1 MREHVSRRDCHGWC
15 RMEELDILL
24 GIAIVAAV
32 TISSIT
38 NLYFIRYF
46 SRKPEV
52 TVSSVAETEEPEEES
67 EPENE
72 ETDGSPSKEQIL
84 ARRGQLIR
92 ELEEERGTRVLTLIH
107 RKEPWSTSE
116 DEPEIVLEDSEVILQ
131 HVRETPP
138 DKPIDL
144 IVHTEGGLTF
154 AADLMAMALRYH
166 KAKVTVMVPF
176 YAMSDG
182 TYLVLAADEI
192 MMEKCS
198 ILAPVEPL
206 IDDMPANAVMGILKR
221 KPIETISDKTIL
233 LAESARM
240 ENENAKEF
248 VKWLLID
255 KMNEEQATQVAN
267 FLVGGYMASTTPITL
282 DVARAIG
289 LNVVEGVP
297 EKVHQ
302 LFETIEFTGGAR
314 PGKQYQ

>member
-1 MREHVSRRDCHGWC
+1 
-15 RMEELDILL
+15 LDAIEITLAV
-24 GIAIVAAV
+24 AIVAV
-32 TISSIT
+32 LLLSSIT
-38 NLYFIRYF
+38 NFYFIRYF
-46 SRKPEV
+46 VILSGTKTQSAV
-52 TVSSVAETEEPEEES
+52 KTENGDDDYSEEGEDES
-67 EPENE
+67 E
-72 ETDGSPSKEQIL
+72 TSPGLPTKEQIL
-84 ARRGQLIR
+84 ARRAELIK
-92 ELEEERGTRVLTLIH
+92 EIEEERGSRVLTLIH
-107 RKEPWSTSE
+107 RKEPWSTSD
-116 DEPEIVLEDSEVILQ
+116 DEPEIVLEDSEAILQ
-131 HVRETPP
+131 QVRETPS
-138 DKPIDL
+138 DMPIDF

-182 TYLVLAADEI
+182 TYLVLSADEI
-192 MMEKCS
+192 MMERCS

-206 IDDMPANAVMGILKR
+206 VDDMPANAVMAILKR
-221 KPIETISDKTIL
+221 KPIETISDRTIL

-240 ENENAKEF
+240 EAENAKEF

-267 FLVGGYMASTTPITL
+267 FLVGGFMASTTPITL

-302 LFETIEFTGGAR
+302 LFEETIEFTGGIR

>member
-1 MREHVSRRDCHGWC
+1 
-15 RMEELDILL
+15 MEELDFILTI
-24 GIAIVAAV
+24 GIVAVLALTSV
-32 TISSIT
+32 T
-38 NLYFIRYF
+38 NFYFIRYLSQRF
-46 SRKPEV
+46 DAMAASSAEAKPED
-52 TVSSVAETEEPEEES
+52 EEEEPEDETAES
-67 EPENE
+67 PA
-72 ETDGSPSKEQIL
+72 KEQIL
-84 ARRGQLIR
+84 ARRAQLVR

-116 DEPEIVLEDSEVILQ
+116 DEPEIVLEDSEAILQ
-131 HVRETPP
+131 QVRETPP
-138 DKPIDL
+138 DKPIDF

-206 IDDMPANAVMGILKR
+206 IDDMAANAVMGILKR
-221 KPIETISDKTIL
+221 KPIETISDRTIL
-233 LAESARM
+233 QAEAARM
-240 ENENAKEF
+240 ETENAKEF
-248 VKWLLID
+248 VKWLLGD

-267 FLVGGYMASTTPITL
+267 FLVGGFMASTTPITL

-302 LFETIEFTGGAR
+302 LFETIEFTGGLR

>member
-1 MREHVSRRDCHGWC
+1 MDEV
-15 RMEELDILL
+15 DIIIAL
-24 GIAIVAAV
+24 AIVAV
-32 TISSIT
+32 LLLSSIT

-46 SRKPEV
+46 MRRFDETTQSGVKTKPEDD
-52 TVSSVAETEEPEEES
+52 EEAEES
-67 EPENE
+67 E
-72 ETDGSPSKEQIL
+72 DGGDEAPGLPSKEQII
-84 ARRGQLIR
+84 ARRAQLIK
-92 ELEEERGTRVLTLIH
+92 ELEQERGSRVITLIH
-107 RKEPWSTSE
+107 RKEPWSTSD

-131 HVRETPP
+131 QVRETPP
-138 DKPIDL
+138 DKPIDF

-206 IDDMPANAVMGILKR
+206 IDDMPANAVMAILKR
-221 KPIETISDKTIL
+221 KPIEMISDRTIL

-240 ENENAKEF
+240 EAENAKEF
-248 VKWLLID
+248 VKWLLVD
-255 KMNEEQATQVAN
+255 KMSEEQATQVAN
-267 FLVGGYMASTTPITL
+267 FLVGGFMASTTPITL

-297 EKVHQ
+297 EKVNQ
-302 LFETIEFTGGAR
+302 LFETIEFTGGLR

>member
-1 MREHVSRRDCHGWC
+1 MDSI
-15 RMEELDILL
+15 DI
-24 GIAIVAAV
+24 IFSVAIVAV
-32 TISSIT
+32 LSLSSIT
-38 NLYFIRYF
+38 NFYFIRYF
-46 SRKPEV
+46 TRRFEATTRSRTKGEQG
-52 TVSSVAETEEPEEES
+52 TDDSDDEEGDGEEE
-67 EPENE
+67 EAQAGLPL
-72 ETDGSPSKEQIL
+72 KEQIL
-84 ARRGQLIR
+84 ARRAQLIK
-92 ELEEERGTRVLTLIH
+92 ELEEERGTRVLQLIH
-107 RKEPWSTSE
+107 RKEPWSASDE
-116 DEPEIVLEDSEVILQ
+116 EPEIVLEDSEAILQ
-131 HVRETPP
+131 QVRETPP
-138 DKPIDL
+138 DKPIDF

-192 MMEKCS
+192 MMERCS

-206 IDDMPANAVMGILKR
+206 VDDLPANAVMSILKR
-221 KPIETISDKTIL
+221 KPIEAISDRTIL

-240 ENENAKEF
+240 EAENAKEF

-267 FLVGGYMASTTPITL
+267 FLVGGFMASTTPITL

-302 LFETIEFTGGAR
+302 LFETIEFTGGMR

>member
-1 MREHVSRRDCHGWC
+1 MDEI
-15 RMEELDILL
+15 DIVLAF
-24 GIAIVAAV
+24 AIVAVLFLSSV
-32 TISSIT
+32 T
-38 NLYFIRYF
+38 NFYFIRYIMRRF
-46 SRKPEV
+46 DAAARSEAKGDQEGDQEGD
-52 TVSSVAETEEPEEES
+52 SEAAEDDDEEAA
-67 EPENE
+67 
-72 ETDGSPSKEQIL
+72 GLPSKEQIL
-84 ARRGQLIR
+84 VRRAQLIK
-92 ELEEERGTRVLTLIH
+92 ELEDERGSRVITLIH
-107 RKEPWSTSE
+107 RKEPWSASD

-131 HVRETPP
+131 QVRETPP
-138 DKPIDL
+138 DKPIDF

-182 TYLVLAADEI
+182 TYLVLSADEI

-206 IDDMPANAVMGILKR
+206 VDDMPANAVMSILKR
-221 KPIETISDKTIL
+221 KPIETIADRTIL

-240 ENENAKEF
+240 ETENAKEF

-267 FLVGGYMASTTPITL
+267 FLVGGFMASTTPITL

-302 LFETIEFTGGAR
+302 LFETIEFTGGLR

>member
-1 MREHVSRRDCHGWC
+1 
-15 RMEELDILL
+15 MEAIDIILAAAIIAVLL
-24 GIAIVAAV
+24 L
-32 TISSIT
+32 SSLT
-38 NLYFIRYF
+38 NFYLIRYF
-46 SRKPEV
+46 MARPQV
-52 TVSSVAETEEPEEES
+52 APSSETKAQDSDDEES
-67 EPENE
+67 EDEEEDAEENGE
-72 ETDGSPSKEQIL
+72 SPSLPTKEQIL
-84 ARRGQLIR
+84 ARRAQLVK
-92 ELEEERGTRVLTLIH
+92 ELEEERGSRVLTLIH

-116 DEPEIVLEDSEVILQ
+116 DEPEIVLEDSEAILQ
-131 HVRETPP
+131 LVRETPP
-138 DKPIDL
+138 DKPIDF

-192 MMEKCS
+192 QMEKCS

-206 IDDMPANAVMGILKR
+206 IDDMPANSVMSILKR
-221 KPIETISDKTIL
+221 KPIEMISDRTIL

-240 ENENAKEF
+240 EAENAKEF

-255 KMNEEQATQVAN
+255 KMTEEQATQVAN
-267 FLVGGYMASTTPITL
+267 FLVGGFMASTTPITL

-302 LFETIEFTGGAR
+302 LFETIEFTGGLR

>member
-1 MREHVSRRDCHGWC
+1 MDEI
-15 RMEELDILL
+15 DIVLAFAILAVFLL
-24 GIAIVAAV
+24 
-32 TISSIT
+32 SSIT
-38 NLYFIRYF
+38 NFYLIRYLMRRLDATTQ
-46 SRKPEV
+46 SRVKAK
-52 TVSSVAETEEPEEES
+52 AEDDES
-67 EPENE
+67 ESSE
-72 ETDGSPSKEQIL
+72 EGEDDGDDGEEALHLPSKEEIL
-84 ARRGQLIR
+84 ARRAQLVT
-92 ELEEERGTRVLTLIH
+92 ELEEERGSRVLTLIH
-107 RKEPWSTSE
+107 RKEPWSAAD

-131 HVRETPP
+131 QVRETPL
-138 DKPIDL
+138 DKPIDF

-182 TYLVLAADEI
+182 TYLVLSADEI

-206 IDDMPANAVMGILKR
+206 IDDMPANAVMSILKR
-221 KPIETISDKTIL
+221 KPIETISDRTIL

-240 ENENAKEF
+240 ETENAKEF

-255 KMNEEQATQVAN
+255 KMSEEQATQVAN
-267 FLVGGYMASTTPITL
+267 FLVGGFMASTTPITL

-302 LFETIEFTGGAR
+302 LFETIEFTGGLR

>member
-1 MREHVSRRDCHGWC
+1 
-15 RMEELDILL
+15 MEELDFTLV
-24 GIAIVAAV
+24 IAVVAVFSLTA
-32 TISSIT
+32 IT
-38 NLYFIRYF
+38 NLYVIH
-46 SRKPEV
+46 SLTRKLDAL
-52 TVSSVAETEEPEEES
+52 VSAGSKTEDEGA

-72 ETDGSPSKEQIL
+72 EEPSGGPSKEQIL
-84 ARRGQLIR
+84 ARRALLIR
-92 ELEEERGTRVLTLIH
+92 ELEEERGTRVIQLIH
-107 RKEPWSTSE
+107 RKEPWSTSD

-131 HVRETPP
+131 QVRETPP
-138 DKPIDL
+138 DKPIDF

-166 KAKVTVMVPF
+166 KAKVTAMVPF

-182 TYLVLAADEI
+182 TYLALAADEI

-206 IDDMPANAVMGILKR
+206 VDDMPANAVMSILKR
-221 KPIETISDKTIL
+221 KPIETVSDRTFL
-233 LAESARM
+233 QAESARM
-240 ENENAKEF
+240 ETENAKEF

-255 KMNEEQATQVAN
+255 KMNEEQAMQVAN
-267 FLVGGYMASTTPITL
+267 FLVGGFMASTTPITL

-289 LNVVEGVP
+289 LNVIEGVP

-302 LFETIEFTGGAR
+302 IFETIEFTGGAR

>member
-1 MREHVSRRDCHGWC
+1 MPQTSSPTTQEGD
-15 RMEELDILL
+15 EE
-24 GIAIVAAV
+24 
-32 TISSIT
+32 
-38 NLYFIRYF
+38 N
-46 SRKPEV
+46 E
-52 TVSSVAETEEPEEES
+52 EEPET
-67 EPENE
+67 
-72 ETDGSPSKEQIL
+72 ETDKTPSKEEIL
-84 ARRGQLIR
+84 SRRAQLIHD
-92 ELEEERGTRVLTLIH
+92 LEEERGSKVLTLIH
-107 RKEPWSTSE
+107 RKEPWSASD
-116 DEPEIVLEDSEVILQ
+116 DEPEIGFEDSEYILQ
-131 HVRETPP
+131 QVRETPP

-154 AADLMAMALRYH
+154 AADLMAMALRNH

-198 ILAPVEPL
+198 ILQPVEPL
-206 IDDMPANAVMGILKR
+206 IEDMPANLVMGILKR
-221 KPIETISDKTIL
+221 KPIETISDRTIL

-240 ENENAKEF
+240 ETENAKEF

-255 KMNEEQATQVAN
+255 HMNEEQATQVAN

-302 LFETIEFTGGAR
+302 LFETIEFTGGLR

>member
-1 MREHVSRRDCHGWC
+1 MDEIDV
-15 RMEELDILL
+15 ILAL
-24 GIAIVAAV
+24 AIVAVLLLSSV
-32 TISSIT
+32 T
-38 NLYFIRYF
+38 NFYFIR
-46 SRKPEV
+46 SL
-52 TVSSVAETEEPEEES
+52 SSTFAATTES
-67 EPENE
+67 EAKGKIVREGDSEGGDETGEDE
-72 ETDGSPSKEQIL
+72 EASSGVPSKEQIV
-84 ARRGQLIR
+84 ARRAQLVK
-92 ELEEERGTRVLTLIH
+92 ELEDERGSRVLTLIH
-107 RKEPWSTSE
+107 RKEPWSASDE
-116 DEPEIVLEDSEVILQ
+116 EPEIVLEDSEAILQ
-131 HVRETPP
+131 QVRETPP
-138 DKPIDL
+138 DKPIDF

-182 TYLVLAADEI
+182 TYLVLSADEI

-206 IDDMPANAVMGILKR
+206 IDDMPANAVMSILKR
-221 KPIETISDKTIL
+221 KPIETISDRTIL

-240 ENENAKEF
+240 ETENAKEF

-267 FLVGGYMASTTPITL
+267 FLVGGFMASTTPITL

-302 LFETIEFTGGAR
+302 LFETIEFTGGLR

>member
-1 MREHVSRRDCHGWC
+1 MDAI
-15 RMEELDILL
+15 DIILAF
-24 GIAIVAAV
+24 AIVAV
-32 TISSIT
+32 LLLSSIT
-38 NLYFIRYF
+38 NFYFIRYF
-46 SRKPEV
+46 MRRFDATIQPGAK
-52 TVSSVAETEEPEEES
+52 AGQEENSGAGEEGDNEEE
-67 EPENE
+67 
-72 ETDGSPSKEQIL
+72 ETATGLPSKEQIL
-84 ARRGQLIR
+84 ARRAELVR
-92 ELEEERGTRVLTLIH
+92 ELEEERGSRVLQLIH
-107 RKEPWSTSE
+107 RKEPWSASD

-131 HVRETPP
+131 QVRETPP
-138 DKPIDL
+138 DKPIDF

-206 IDDMPANAVMGILKR
+206 IDDMPANAVMAILKR
-221 KPIETISDKTIL
+221 KPIETISDRTIL
-233 LAESARM
+233 QAEAARM
-240 ENENAKEF
+240 EAENAKEF

-255 KMNEEQATQVAN
+255 KMNEDQATQVAN
-267 FLVGGYMASTTPITL
+267 FLVGGFMASTTPITL

-302 LFETIEFTGGAR
+302 LFETIEFTGGMR

>member
-1 MREHVSRRDCHGWC
+1 MQ
-15 RMEELDILL
+15 ELDLL
-24 GIAIVAAV
+24 LATAIIAVASL
-32 TISSIT
+32 SSLT
-38 NLYFIRYF
+38 NLYVIRRF
-46 SRKPEV
+46 SQMPPTPPSPATATEEDEDD
-52 TVSSVAETEEPEEES
+52 SEDETEKA
-67 EPENE
+67 
-72 ETDGSPSKEQIL
+72 PSKEEIL
-84 ARRGQLIR
+84 ARRAQLVH
-92 ELEEERGTRVLTLIH
+92 ELEEERGSRVLTLIH
-107 RKEPWSTSE
+107 RKEPWGASE

-131 HVRETPP
+131 QVRETPP
-138 DKPIDL
+138 DKPIDF

-182 TYLVLAADEI
+182 TYVVLAADEI

-198 ILAPVEPL
+198 ILAPLEPL
-206 IDDMPANAVMGILKR
+206 IDDMPATSVMAILKR
-221 KPIETISDKTIL
+221 KPIETISDRTIL

-240 ENENAKEF
+240 EAENAKEF

-255 KMNEEQATQVAN
+255 RMNEEQATQVAN
-267 FLVGGYMASTTPITL
+267 FLVGGFMASTTPITL

-297 EKVHQ
+297 EKVRQ
-302 LFETIEFTGGAR
+302 LFETIEFTGGLR

>member
-1 MREHVSRRDCHGWC
+1 MDEIDV
-15 RMEELDILL
+15 ILAL
-24 GIAIVAAV
+24 AIVAVLLLSSV
-32 TISSIT
+32 T
-38 NLYFIRYF
+38 NFYFIRSF
-46 SRKPEV
+46 SSRFAATTQSEV
-52 TVSSVAETEEPEEES
+52 KG
-67 EPENE
+67 
-72 ETDGSPSKEQIL
+72 ETDRESDSEAGDETDEDEQAASGIPSKEQIL
-84 ARRGQLIR
+84 ARRAQLVK
-92 ELEEERGTRVLTLIH
+92 ELEEERGSRVLTLIH
-107 RKEPWSTSE
+107 RKEPWSASDE
-116 DEPEIVLEDSEVILQ
+116 EPEIVLEDSEVILQ
-131 HVRETPP
+131 QVRETPP
-138 DKPIDL
+138 EKPIDF

-182 TYLVLAADEI
+182 TYLVLSADEI

-206 IDDMPANAVMGILKR
+206 IEDMPANAVMSILKR
-221 KPIETISDKTIL
+221 KPIETISDRTIL

-240 ENENAKEF
+240 EAENAKEF

-267 FLVGGYMASTTPITL
+267 FLVGGFMASTTPITL

-302 LFETIEFTGGAR
+302 LFETIEFTGGLR

>member
-1 MREHVSRRDCHGWC
+1 
-15 RMEELDILL
+15 MEELDLIL
-24 GIAIVAAV
+24 GIAVVAVLSLSA
-32 TISSIT
+32 IT
-38 NLYFIRYF
+38 NFYLIRYL
-46 SRKPEV
+46 SRRGD
-52 TVSSVAETEEPEEES
+52 TAALSTSHR
-67 EPENE
+67 ENE
-72 ETDGSPSKEQIL
+72 GDDEDAGDEDEAEASGSPLKEQIL
-84 ARRGQLIR
+84 ARRAQLIR
-92 ELEEERGTRVLTLIH
+92 ELEDERGTRVLQLIH
-107 RKEPWSTSE
+107 RKEPWSAAD

-131 HVRETPP
+131 QVRETPP
-138 DKPIDL
+138 DKPIDF

-154 AADLMAMALRYH
+154 AADLMAMALRHH

-192 MMEKCS
+192 RMEKCS

-206 IDDMPANAVMGILKR
+206 IDDMPANAVMNILKR
-221 KPIETISDKTIL
+221 KPIETIADRTIL

-240 ENENAKEF
+240 EAENAKEF
-248 VKWLLID
+248 VKWLLND
-255 KMNEEQATQVAN
+255 KMNEEQASQVAN
-267 FLVGGYMASTTPITL
+267 FLVGGFMASTTPITL

-314 PGKQYQ
+314 PGKQYG